1 MHAAVT
7 KSRRRGLLST
17 GEGSGLDGARGEQDF
32 LDSVY
37 DHVLTSIEEGLEID
51 ASEMCGARP
60 DMRGAVEQLI
70 ETARAV
76 ALIGRGVRLP
86 ESPAGFTICAELG
99 RGGMATVYLAR
110 QHAVGNR
117 MVALKMLP
125 ERLAGQSLRE
135 RFRREAAAI
144 AMLRHKHIVP
154 VHDIVRCD
162 ESFAIVMEA
171 IDGGSLHDVIHSARA
186 RGATPIVD
194 AARASI
200 AMNHES
206 MQGMEYGRMIA
217 RWGAQIADGLHAVHC
232 AGLLHRDVKPSNVLI
247 RSDGTAL
254 LSDFGLVRDAAQAT
268 LTVTGGFAGT
278 ASYSSPE
285 QLRGEREIDVRSDV
299 YSLGATLYHALMLQ
313 RPYAG
318 DSAVQVL
325 LSIERGKAASIRGC
339 AWVARDL
346 ETIISAAMCPDR
358 AGRYATAADLAADL
372 TRFIENRPIHAR
384 RPTLAYRARKFA
396 ARNRSVLVTGLVASV
411 VVGLIGVLIAVRVF
425 YWPRWSQHALL
436 EARAT
441 AISTEFDAQVF
452 NTEFWQTSYDP
463 RVFGLRALKSAEL
476 RGRLRDALARY
487 DKAVHYGDS
496 SGKTLGE
503 RDALRSLADL
513 LDGGPEARRRLP
525 ISQSVGAYAH
535 WMLFSASESEGVPDR
550 IDETLIPWRREMD
563 RLSHI
568 ELRQI
573 GLMASLLGDAVS
585 ALAAWEQLEIRG
597 EDDAFAEGMLGV
609 ALLIRE
615 RPVPG
620 YARLYRAAEHFPTVR
635 VFSMYAADAALRC
648 GDLVIAKELYAAA
661 AELEPVDRRGM
672 VRLEVMIQLESGD
685 HAGAIG
691 RARQLLTAYGE
702 QGSPVLALQM
712 ANRLEALGQPTELVV
727 EFAAHAGVGSIPGV
741 HALRYF
747 VPRAQMYWNGLTYE
761 QQERLV
767 LDAVMS
773 LAGSPMGFAWKY
785 RFFDAARTAREMN
798 VEGMASWDAES
809 PLLAGLTDR
818 VHVAGSA
825 PGAVAVARRVKDAAT
840 ERQRMIAA
848 WLMTGIGEKP
858 VELMD
863 PD

>member
-1 MHAAVT
+1 MHAIFAS
-7 KSRRRGLLST
+7 SRRRGLLST
-17 GEGSGLDGARGEQDF
+17 IEANGLDDGRTEQDI
-32 LDSVY
+32 LDSLY
-37 DHVLTSIEEGLEID
+37 DHILTRIEEGVDVD
-51 ASEMCGARP
+51 ASEVCGDRP
-60 DMRGAVEQLI
+60 EMRGAVEQLI

-76 ALIGRGVRLP
+76 ALIGRGVRHP

-99 RGGMATVYLAR
+99 RGGMAAVYLAR

-162 ESFAIVMEA
+162 EAFAIVMEA

-186 RGATPIVD
+186 RGATAMVD

-200 AMNHES
+200 AMNHEA
-206 MQGMEYGRMIA
+206 MVGMDYGRMIA

-254 LSDFGLVRDAAQAT
+254 LSDFGLVRDAAQAS

-285 QLRGEREIDVRSDV
+285 QLRGERDIDVRSDV
-299 YSLGATLYHALMLQ
+299 YSLGATLYHALTLQ

-318 DSAVQVL
+318 ESAVQVL
-325 LSIERGKAASIRGC
+325 MSMERGEAAGMRGC
-339 AWVARDL
+339 GWIERDL
-346 ETIISAAMCPDR
+346 ETIVRAAMCPDR

-372 TRFIENRPIHAR
+372 TRFIDNRPIHAR
-384 RPTLAYRARKFA
+384 RPTLVYRARKLA
-396 ARNRSVLVTGLVASV
+396 ARNRAALVTGLVASV
-411 VVGLIGVLIAVRVF
+411 VVGLICVLIAVRVF
-425 YWPRWSQHALL
+425 YWPRWSRGALL

-441 AISTEFDAQVF
+441 AISREFDGQVF

-463 RVFGLRALKSAEL
+463 RVFGVWSLKSAEL
-476 RGRLRDALARY
+476 RGRLGDALAHY
-487 DKAVHYGDS
+487 DSAVRYGDNS
-496 SGKTLGE
+496 VQTLGE
-503 RDALRSLADL
+503 RDAVRLLVEL
-513 LDGGPEARRRLP
+513 LDGGSAAPQRVQ
-525 ISQSVGAYAH
+525 ISASASAYAH
-535 WMLFSASESEGVPDR
+535 WMLFSASEGEAIPDR
-550 IDETLIPWRREMD
+550 IDERQVPWRGEID

-573 GLMASLLGDAVS
+573 GLLAYLLGDAAS
-585 ALAAWEQLEIRG
+585 ALAAWEQLELRG
-597 EDDAFAEGMLGV
+597 EDDPFAEGMLGL
-609 ALLIRE
+609 ALVIRD

-661 AELEPVDRRGM
+661 AELEPVDRVGM

-685 HAGAIG
+685 HAGAIST
-691 RARQLLTAYGE
+691 ARHLLTTR
-702 QGSPVLALQM
+702 GSDGSTVLALQL
-712 ANRLEALGQPTELVV
+712 AKRLEAIRQPTELVV
-727 EFAAHAGVGSIPGV
+727 EFATYAAVGSLPGV
-741 HALRYF
+741 QGLRHF
-747 VPRAQMYWNGLTYE
+747 VPRARTYWSGLTAE
-761 QQERLV
+761 QQERLAV
-767 LDAVMS
+767 EAVMS
-773 LAGSPMGFAWKY
+773 WAELPIRFGWQC
-785 RFFDAARTAREMN
+785 RFFDAARTARELK
-798 VEGMASWDAES
+798 VEGMEAWDAAT
-809 PLLAGLTDR
+809 PALAGLADR
-818 VHVAGSA
+818 VHEVGSA
-825 PGAVAVARRVKDAAT
+825 VDPGAVARRVKGAGP
-840 ERQRMIAA
+840 ERQRIIGV
-848 WLMTGIGEKP
+848 WLMTGVGEKP
-858 VELMD
+858 VELKA
-863 PD
+863 P